1 MAATTSKGSRNKRG
15 PARRRPRNA
24 ATIGVAVSLAVFA
37 LAIAGVLLLGG
48 GGGSPS
54 SSLAAGS
61 AGTQAAGT
69 GGLQPI
75 GGTNSMGFPY
85 VSTPGSA
92 TGTVAA
98 DGVKVEGANWDL
110 GHVPLSVAVLPE
122 WTLTNTGSAAVTLG
136 QPQARIRQGCCPGP
150 FTLST
155 RTLAPGESATLTFEL
170 AMHEGMDGYHD
181 MGVFVPVSGAAGD
194 TTLVLNVKGDFSN

>member
-1 MAATTSKGSRNKRG
+1 MSATTSKASKNKRG
-15 PARRRPRNA
+15 PARRSTSA
-24 ATIGVAVSLAVFA
+24 ATIGVVVSLAVFA
-37 LAIAGVLLLGG
+37 LAIVGVVLLK
-48 GGGSPS
+48 GGSSSPS
-54 SSLAAGS
+54 LGAGS
-61 AGTQAAGT
+61 AGTQAAGAA
-69 GGLQPI
+69 GLQPI

-92 TGTVAA
+92 TGSVTA

-122 WTLTNTGSAAVTLG
+122 WTLTNTGNAAVTLG

-181 MGVFVPVSGAAGD
+181 
-194 TTLVLNVKGDFSN
+194 

>member
-1 MAATTSKGSRNKRG
+1 MAATTSKRSKNKRG
-15 PARRRPRNA
+15 PAPRRSGSA
-24 ATIGVAVSLAVFA
+24 ATIGVAVSLVVFVVAV
-37 LAIAGVLLLGG
+37 AGVLLLR
-48 GGGSPS
+48 GGSRPS
-54 SSLAAGS
+54 SLREGS
-61 AGTQAAGT
+61 SGTQAAGEA
-69 GGLQPI
+69 GLQSI

-98 DGVKVEGANWDL
+98 DGVEVDGANWDL

-122 WTLTNTGSAAVTLG
+122 WTLTNTGNAPVTLG

-155 RTLAPGESATLTFEL
+155 RTLAPGASATLTFEL

>member
-1 MAATTSKGSRNKRG
+1 MATTTSKRSKSKRG
-15 PARRRPRNA
+15 PAPRRSDNT
-24 ATIGVAVSLAVFA
+24 ATIGVAVSAVVFVVA
-37 LAIAGVLLLGG
+37 VAGVLLLR
-48 GGGSPS
+48 GGSS
-54 SSLAAGS
+54 STPLGAGS
-61 AGTQAAGT
+61 AGARAAG
-69 GGLQPI
+69 GAALQPI

-98 DGVKVEGANWDL
+98 DGVEVEGANWDL

-122 WTLTNTGSAAVTLG
+122 WTLTNTGSAPVTLG

-181 MGVFVPVSGAAGD
+181 MGVFVPVSGGAGD

>member
-1 MAATTSKGSRNKRG
+1 MAATTSKRSKSKRG
-15 PARRRPRNA
+15 PAPRRSGSA
-24 ATIGVAVSLAVFA
+24 ATIGVAVSLVVFVVAV
-37 LAIAGVLLLGG
+37 AGVLLLR
-48 GGGSPS
+48 GGSHPS
-54 SSLAAGS
+54 PSLQAGS
-61 AGTQAAGT
+61 PGTQAAG
-69 GGLQPI
+69 GAGLQPI

-92 TGTVAA
+92 TGTVTA
-98 DGVKVEGANWDL
+98 DGVEVDGANWDL

-122 WTLTNTGSAAVTLG
+122 WTLTNTGNAPVTLG

-155 RTLAPGESATLTFEL
+155 RTLVPGASATLTFEL

>member
-1 MAATTSKGSRNKRG
+1 MAATTSKRSGSKRG
-15 PARRRPRNA
+15 PGPRRSGNA
-24 ATIGVAVSLAVFA
+24 ATIGVVVSIVVFVV
-37 LAIAGVLLLGG
+37 AIAGIFLLR
-48 GGGSPS
+48 GGSS
-54 SSLAAGS
+54 STSLGAGS
-61 AGTQAAGT
+61 AGTRAAGT
-69 GGLQPI
+69 SGLQPI

-92 TGTVAA
+92 TGTVTA
-98 DGVKVEGANWDL
+98 DGVKVDGANWDL

-122 WTLTNTGSAAVTLG
+122 WTLTNTGSQPVTLG

-155 RTLAPGESATLTFEL
+155 RTLGPGQSATLTFEL

-181 MGVFVPVSGAAGD
+181 MGVLVPVSGAAGD
-194 TTLVLNVKGDFSN
+194 TTLVLNVTGDFSD

>member
-1 MAATTSKGSRNKRG
+1 MSATTSKGSRNKRA
-15 PARRRPRNA
+15 PARGRSSG
-24 ATIGVAVSLAVFA
+24 ATIGVVVSLAVFA
-37 LAIAGVLLLGG
+37 VAIAGVLLLK
-48 GGGSPS
+48 GGSSS
-54 SSLAAGS
+54 SSLGAGS
-61 AGTQAAGT
+61 AGTRAASG
-69 GGLQPI
+69 GAGLQPT
-75 GGTNSMGFPY
+75 GGSNAMGFPY

-92 TGTVAA
+92 TGSVTA

-122 WTLTNTGSAAVTLG
+122 WTLTNTGSAPVTLG

-181 MGVFVPVSGAAGD
+181 LGVFVPVSGAAGD
-194 TTLVLNVKGDFSN
+194 TTLVLNVQGDFSN